1 MTAARRALS
10 EEERLDWLRLIRC
23 EGIGPISFKGLLES
37 HGSARAVIEALPEIA
52 RRSGRT
58 LKLCSETGM
67 RRELQ
72 AMAAA
77 GARFVAMV
85 DDEYPISLANIDSA
99 PPLLAV
105 RGSLAALSRPM
116 VAIVGARN
124 ASTLGRRFAATMAGD
139 LANAGFTVV
148 SGLARGIDEAA
159 HGATVKHGTVAVV
172 AGGLG
177 HIYPPQHEQLAKD
190 IGATGCVIS
199 EMPFDW
205 VATARDFPRRNRI
218 VSGLSLGVVIIEA
231 AARSGSLITARL
243 AGEQGRLLM
252 AAPGSPLD
260 PRNEGS
266 NHLLRDG
273 AILVRH
279 AGDVL
284 EALMPLVEHR
294 APPQPPPPRRPA
306 QPRFDFED
314 IPPETA
320 ASPASTSTGDPD
332 QDSLIA
338 ALGPSPVAMDEL
350 VRATGLDARRVQL
363 ALLELDLTG
372 RIERHGNGM
381 VSLSYAARSN

>member
-58 LKLCSETGM
+58 LRLPAEAGL

-72 AMAAA
+72 AMANA
-77 GARFVAMV
+77 GARFIAMGEGDYPVA
-85 DDEYPISLANIDSA
+85 LANIDSA
-99 PPLLAV
+99 PPLLAI
-105 RGSLAALSRPM
+105 RGSLSALTRPM

-124 ASTLGRRFAATMAGD
+124 ASALGRRFAATMAAD

-159 HGATVKHGTVAVV
+159 HGATVRHGTIAVV

-177 HIYPPQHEQLAKD
+177 HIYPPQHEQLAQD
-190 IGATGCVIS
+190 ICASGCVIS

-231 AARSGSLITARL
+231 ATRSGSLITARL

-294 APPQPPPPRRPA
+294 APPPPPRRPT
-306 QPRFDFED
+306 QPRFDFES
-314 IPPETA
+314 IQPETA
-320 ASPASTSTGDPD
+320 ASPASVSTGDPD

-350 VRATGLDARRVQL
+350 VRTTGLDARRVQL

-372 RIERHGNGM
+372 RIERHGNGT
-381 VSLSYAARSN
+381 VSLSYATRPN

>member
-1 MTAARRALS
+1 MIAPGPALS
-10 EEERLDWLRLIRC
+10 EEEKFDWLRLIRC

-37 HGSARAVIEALPEIA
+37 HGSARAVVEALPEIA
-52 RRSGRT
+52 RRSGRS
-58 LKLCSETGM
+58 LKLPTEASL

-72 AMAAA
+72 AMAAQ
-77 GARFVAMV
+77 GLRFLAMGEA
-85 DDEYPISLANIDSA
+85 DYPPSLAGIDSA

-124 ASTLGRRFAATMAGD
+124 ASALGRRFAATMASE
-139 LANAGFTVV
+139 LANAGYTVV

-159 HGATVKHGTVAVV
+159 HSATVRNGTVAVV

-177 HIYPPQHEQLAKD
+177 HIYPPQHEQLARD
-190 IGATGCVIS
+190 IGTTGCVLS

-205 VATARDFPRRNRI
+205 VATARDFPKRNRI

-243 AGEQGRLLM
+243 AGEQGRALM

-266 NHLLRDG
+266 NNLLREG
-273 AILVRH
+273 ATLVRH

-284 EALMPLVEHR
+284 EVLAPMVER
-294 APPQPPPPRRPA
+294 RVLPPPRRLA
-306 QPRFDFED
+306 QPRFDFDNAAGDVASE
-314 IPPETA
+314 PP
-320 ASPASTSTGDPD
+320 PAPAGDPD
-332 QDSLIA
+332 QDRLIA
-338 ALGPSPVAMDEL
+338 VLGPSPVAMDEL
-350 VRATGLDARRVQL
+350 VRASGLDARRVQL
-363 ALLELDLTG
+363 ALLELDLGG

-381 VSLSYAARSN
+381 VSLMYAARSN

>member
-1 MTAARRALS
+1 MTSPGPALS
-10 EEERLDWLRLIRC
+10 DDEKLDWLRLIRC
-23 EGIGPISFKGLLES
+23 DGIGPISFKGLLES
-37 HGSARAVIEALPEIA
+37 HGSAQAVIEALPEIA
-52 RRSGRT
+52 RRSGRP
-58 LKLCSETGM
+58 LRLPSETGL

-72 AMAAA
+72 AMAAL
-77 GARFVAMV
+77 GARFVAMGEA
-85 DDEYPISLANIDSA
+85 DYPLSLAAIDSA
-99 PPLLAV
+99 PPLLGV
-105 RGSLAALSRPM
+105 WGSLAPLSRPM

-124 ASTLGRRFAATMAGD
+124 ASALGRRFAAVMATE

-159 HGATVKHGTVAVV
+159 HSATIGNGTVAVV
-172 AGGLG
+172 GGGLG

-190 IGATGCVIS
+190 ISATGCVIS

-205 VATARDFPRRNRI
+205 VATARDFPKRNRI

-243 AGEQGRLLM
+243 ALEQGRELM

-266 NHLLRDG
+266 NKLLRDG

-284 EALMPLVEHR
+284 EALTPLVERPVPPTRR
-294 APPQPPPPRRPA
+294 AV
-306 QPRFDFED
+306 QPRFDFDSTQPEATSA
-314 IPPETA
+314 PPA
-320 ASPASTSTGDPD
+320 ASTGDPD
-332 QDSLIA
+332 QDRLIA
-338 ALGPSPVAMDEL
+338 VLGPSPVAMDEL
-350 VRATGLDARRVQL
+350 VRASGLDARRVQL
-363 ALLELDLTG
+363 ALLELDLSG

-381 VSLSYAARSN
+381 VSLLYAARSN